1 MDRLIYSAL
10 SGMRSS
16 MEQQRVLAS
25 NMANANT
32 PGFRRELMDSRPITV
47 AAPDGLETRA
57 MQQALVRGADM
68 SEGELTLTGR
78 DLDIAVEGD
87 ALITVQ
93 SAEGEEAYT
102 RRGDLSINGAG
113 LLVTGGGFPV
123 IGQAGPITIPPGGM
137 ITISQDGTVLATNPA
152 TPDAP
157 PLEAGRIKLASPAG
171 SDIAKGLD
179 GLFRVRGGGVLPVD
193 EEATVKPG
201 HLEQSNVRMSEIL
214 VEMID
219 QQRLFE
225 MRTKLVA
232 TARELDESG
241 ASLMR
246 LS

>member
-16 MEQQRVLAS
+16 MEHQRVLAS

-32 PGFRRELMDSRPITV
+32 PGFRRELMDSRPVTV
-47 AAPDGLETRA
+47 EAEDGLEVRA

-68 SEGELTLTGR
+68 TQGEFMLTGR
-78 DLDIAVEGD
+78 DLDIAVEGE
-87 ALITVQ
+87 ALIAVQ
-93 SAEGEEAYT
+93 SSEGEEAYT
-102 RRGDLSINGAG
+102 KRGDLSLSAAG
-113 LLVTGGGFPV
+113 LLITGEGNAV
-123 IGQAGPITIPPGGM
+123 IGTNGPITIPPGGM
-137 ITISQDGTVLATNPA
+137 ISIALDGTVLVANPA
-152 TPDAP
+152 TPEAP

-171 SDIAKGLD
+171 SDIVKGLD
-179 GLFRVRGGGVLPVD
+179 GLFRVNGGGILPAD
-193 EEATVKPG
+193 EEARVKPG
-201 HLEQSNVRMSEIL
+201 HLEQSNVRMTEIL

-219 QQRLFE
+219 QQRLFD

-241 ASLMR
+241 ATLMR

>member
-1 MDRLIYSAL
+1 MDRLIYTAL

-32 PGFRRELMDSRPITV
+32 PGFRRELMDARPVTV
-47 AAPDGLETRA
+47 AAKDGLEVRA

-68 SEGELTLTGR
+68 SVGEFTMTGR
-78 DLDIAVEGD
+78 ELDIAVDGE
-87 ALITVQ
+87 ALIAVQ
-93 SAEGEEAYT
+93 SDEGEEAYT
-102 RRGDLSINGAG
+102 RRGDLSLSAAG
-113 LLVTGGGFPV
+113 LLITGEGNPV
-123 IGQAGPITIPPGGM
+123 IGDAGPITIPPGGL
-137 ITISQDGTVLATNPA
+137 ISIAPDGTVMVSNPA
-152 TPDAP
+152 APDAP
-157 PLEAGRIKLASPAG
+157 PLAAGRIKLASPAG
-171 SDIAKGLD
+171 SEITKGLD
-179 GLFRVRGGGVLPVD
+179 GLFRVNGGGILPTD

-201 HLEQSNVRMSEIL
+201 HLEQSNVQMTEIL

-225 MRTKLVA
+225 MRTKLVT

-246 LS
+246 LT